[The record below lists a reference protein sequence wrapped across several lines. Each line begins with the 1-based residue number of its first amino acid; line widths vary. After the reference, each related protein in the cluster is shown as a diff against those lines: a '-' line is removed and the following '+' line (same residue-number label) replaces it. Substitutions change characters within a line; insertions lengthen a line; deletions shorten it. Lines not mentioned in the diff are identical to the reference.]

1 MKFIE
6 LILNFLIHKSFEGSS
21 HGIDIKH
28 RIWWNRIQSLWM
40 VTAVKWD
47 YDYVVTNRVTA
58 VAADIDA
65 FSTLQWLNNIENQMH
80 SIPPSKV

>member
-1 MKFIE
+1 
-6 LILNFLIHKSFEGSS
+6 
-21 HGIDIKH
+21 
-28 RIWWNRIQSLWM
+28 M